1 MRRTGLSHRHPPPAP
16 PKPKSPH
23 SGGGPGCLH
32 LTGSLGESVTLEVRN
47 ALQGRSEAV
56 WGNLKALGARP
67 SCPGRHQGAC
77 DVLMHQASVSA
88 SSEGRPGMV
97 SPGASEAPRVQQ
109 RPAGPPPSP
118 PPCRSQVQVRGSS
131 TLRGDSERRRHPW
144 AGQSAG
150 GGRLGQPLPG
160 PPQSH
165 LLLLENGPHPHLVL
179 KAAASVES
187 FSQGSSPIS
196 KITHRFGGLLVWEK
210 VTRPRAHQS
219 PKQGH
224 DCRK

>member
-97 SPGASEAPRVQQ
+97 SPGASEAPGGQQ
-109 RPAGPPPSP
+109 RPAGPPPPKPTTLQVSGAGAGLFHFAGGLGEEKASVGGPVSWWREARPASARSSPESPSATRKWASP
-118 PPCRSQVQVRGSS
+118 PSR
-131 TLRGDSERRRHPW
+131 
-144 AGQSAG
+144 A
-150 GGRLGQPLPG
+150 
-160 PPQSH
+160 
-165 LLLLENGPHPHLVL
+165 
-179 KAAASVES
+179 
-187 FSQGSSPIS
+187 QGS
-196 KITHRFGGLLVWEK
+196 
-210 VTRPRAHQS
+210 
-219 PKQGH
+219 
-224 DCRK
+224 C